1 MQFFF
6 CPLGILQMNF
16 TLLSFCAIKVNVHIA
31 CLRHM
36 TSNQMIIVQKET
48 FVMQV
53 MAQLQL

>member
-1 MQFFF
+1 MQYFADE
-6 CPLGILQMNF
+6 LHSL
-16 TLLSFCAIKVNVHIA
+16 AIKINVHIA